1 MEKVD
6 CFKYLGL
13 LLSSDLS
20 FSKHIES
27 ICSKSR
33 KIIGL
38 LYRRFNSANSDTLL
52 QLYLAMVRPH
62 LEYASPVWNPSTRKQ
77 VNMIED
83 VEKFAMKVVTRRW
96 TAGYQEVLNMVNI
109 PSIESRMLQSSMC
122 TLYKI
127 IHVLL
132 FSRHCLT
139 ETQFSKRSDREFLLH
154 QPFAGTKA
162 FHSSFV
168 PHATN
173 IWNTLPER
181 LVTSPFSTLKTNV
194 MRYL

>member
-1 MEKVD
+1 MVVSQKRCPSAPVRLMLGGTEMEKVD

-13 LLSSDLS
+13 LLSSHLS

-38 LYRRFNSANSDTLL
+38 LYRRFNRANSDTLL

-96 TAGYQEVLNMVNI
+96 TAGYLEVLNMVNI

-139 ETQFSKRSDREFLLH
+139 ETQFFQTIR
-154 QPFAGTKA
+154 
-162 FHSSFV
+162 
-168 PHATN
+168 
-173 IWNTLPER
+173 
-181 LVTSPFSTLKTNV
+181 
-194 MRYL
+194 